1 LQQHRN
7 IKVGGATLEC
17 TLYGSGIP
25 VVLLANAGC
34 STGYFDD
41 LARVLAAGG
50 LQTISVNMRGTGESR
65 GSLDGISLP
74 DLAVDVA
81 EVLEAMDCGPA
92 HLVGHAFGNRV
103 ARCLAAARP
112 SAVRSVTLLAA
123 GGLIGPST
131 PLGDPFRSAIE
142 AKMSGSDCVTVLGAR
157 WLSPASDPKI
167 LAHVECWPAVH
178 LAHLA
183 TSRGVVLEEW
193 WGAGEAPLL
202 VIQGLDDEA
211 APPGNGHALRKQFGE
226 RVRVIDLPR
235 AGHFLPLEQPEAVTR
250 AVAEFV
256 GAAQSRADRLR
267 EIESSRNV
275 ALHANA
281 KMLRLKLDPA
291 KAVPAMI
298 SYQYDENAD
307 PEASYEGRTWPTED
321 GFAYIICR
329 DCGELDEEGQFF
341 EKNTV
346 YTTRGDF
353 TAHPDERCNVCMGY
367 GFLRV
372 GL

>member
-1 LQQHRN
+1 MTHAIRFE
-7 IKVGGATLEC
+7 VSGATLEC
-17 TLYGSGIP
+17 TLCGSGTP

-65 GSLDGISLP
+65 GSLDGTSLH

-103 ARCLAAARP
+103 ARCLAADRP
-112 SAVRSVTLLAA
+112 SLVRSVTVLAA
-123 GGLIGPST
+123 GGLIGPAT
-131 PLGDPFRSAIE
+131 PLGAGFRNATE
-142 AKMSGSDCVTVLGAR
+142 VKMNGSDCVTVLGAR

-167 LAHVECWPAVH
+167 LAQVECWPAVH

-183 TSRGVVLEEW
+183 TSRRVALEDW
-193 WGAGEAPLL
+193 WGAGTAPLL

-211 APPGNGHALRKQFGE
+211 APPGNGHALREQFGE

-235 AGHFLPLEQPEAVTR
+235 AGHFLVLEQPEAVTR

-256 GAAQSRADRLR
+256 GAG
-267 EIESSRNV
+267 
-275 ALHANA
+275 
-281 KMLRLKLDPA
+281 
-291 KAVPAMI
+291 AVP
-298 SYQYDENAD
+298 
-307 PEASYEGRTWPTED
+307 R
-321 GFAYIICR
+321 
-329 DCGELDEEGQFF
+329 
-341 EKNTV
+341 
-346 YTTRGDF
+346 
-353 TAHPDERCNVCMGY
+353 
-367 GFLRV
+367 
-372 GL
+372 